1 MNGEAIIAVSA
12 LVTALTQIVKWAGL
26 PDKFGPVAVLILAAI
41 GTAVWAYSA
50 GDFNQST
57 TFAYVSGWAAISLAS
72 AGIFGFTRASAAA
85 VTTIR
90 PPSSTAAG
98 GSPTVP

>member
-12 LVTALTQIVKWAGL
+12 LVTALTQITKWSGL
-26 PDKFGPVAVLILAAI
+26 PDRWGPVAVLVLAGI

-72 AGIFGFTRASAAA
+72 AGIFGFTRAGAAA
-85 VTTIR
+85 VTTVR
-90 PPSSTAAG
+90 PPSSQAAG
-98 GSPTVP
+98 GSATTP